1 MEKSGGVLSGV
12 FRRSPKPAQNCADGQ
27 VGETSGDGSSDIT
40 EKKDR
45 ADETPPVPPRPS
57 EEELRNSVTHRLSVN
72 PTDTD
77 HNQMEDQEVGQR
89 TEDDSDE
96 CVNEAAAADMRE
108 KRKKRKGKKNKNP
121 FLPHVT
127 AKDSLSVDEVSH
139 RSSADLAG
147 KSGVLSGFFK
157 RSPKPAQNCAHGQN
171 SPSADGES
179 NSSSGE
185 LSEKSGGVLTGFFRR
200 FPKPA
205 QNCADDQGA
214 GSSDIMEKKARGNE
228 TPRVPPRPSEK
239 EFRNSIT
246 PHLSVTPADTDH
258 NQMEAQAVGQRT
270 EDDSDECV
278 NEAAAAVEKEK
289 PKKKKVKKKKNPFML
304 HVTAK
309 SKMIQKKS
317 GEDGTEALEDAGS
330 SDITERQERA
340 DKAPHVPPGPSE
352 EELRNSITTH
362 LSVTPTA
369 ADHNQ
374 MEDQEV
380 SQRTEDDSDECV
392 NEAAAAVEKE
402 KPKKKK
408 VKKKKN
414 PFMPHVTPKS
424 KMIQKKSGEDGTEAL
439 EKKSLMEQLNE
450 FRLNH
455 SEDEED
461 HYNLMEWWSAVEQWE
476 PTSKQE
482 DITEKEEARAFA
494 LTAEKVQRGIRVFNQ
509 LFSERAEALW
519 QHIIDLNHIAD
530 GLDRFNKRTKVA
542 QITGGSTSAVGGVAT
557 ITGLALAP
565 VTMGTSLIV
574 TAVGLG
580 VAAAGGLTSAT
591 AGISN
596 TVHGSIDRK
605 KVERIV
611 KDFQS
616 KMADIDKCTRFIK
629 RGIENLRELN
639 APKVKK
645 LKQYKSDVS
654 GVLNIYEDGAMA
666 GKAVLIN
673 AKEIT
678 KFTQVAMTAGGTAAR
693 AVQVAAMAT
702 GILTGLFV
710 AMDLYFVA
718 KDSKELKKGA
728 KSEFAKKI
736 REVAEQLHQG
746 LVELNAIRGE
756 LQSSE
761 TPMSSISSP
770 SASTYATSLTS
781 LSASSISSSSS
792 SISSISSI
800 SSFTEH

>member
-1 MEKSGGVLSGV
+1 MVRRREKSGGVLSGV

-258 NQMEAQAVGQRT
+258 NQMEAQAVG
-270 EDDSDECV
+270 
-278 NEAAAAVEKEK
+278 
-289 PKKKKVKKKKNPFML
+289 
-304 HVTAK
+304 
-309 SKMIQKKS
+309 
-317 GEDGTEALEDAGS
+317 
-330 SDITERQERA
+330 
-340 DKAPHVPPGPSE
+340 
-352 EELRNSITTH
+352 
-362 LSVTPTA
+362 
-369 ADHNQ
+369 
-374 MEDQEV
+374 
-380 SQRTEDDSDECV
+380 QRTEDDSDECV